1 MHDGN
6 VCFDFFFS
14 SCDHNIYILIVNRLL
29 KNQLSFMSFQLSFN
43 KQQISHENVAMV
55 IALEAPFIL
64 QNKCSYTF
72 LKIHRKTLDLK
83 LPTEKFLKFSKS
95 TPMQAKKFENICE

>member
-1 MHDGN
+1 MHGN
-6 VCFDFFFS
+6 VCFDFFFP

-29 KNQLSFMSFQLSFN
+29 KKQLSFMSFQLSFN
-43 KQQISHENVAMV
+43 KQQISHETVAMV

-83 LPTEKFLKFSKS
+83 LPTEKFLKFSKN
-95 TPMQAKKFENICE
+95 TPMQAKKIRKTCK